1 MENDTN
7 KESNY
12 VKSII
17 EVSTKNIDNKK
28 SDLLLCITGAS
39 GAVYVNNMIKILLDK
54 KVNFDLIFSDNGLAV
69 FNHELDLE
77 ISRSNLK
84 RDFFEYIFSQF
95 DNDSDITALFEEN
108 DYIRNIS
115 LFDNNSYFERP
126 ASGSNPYKSI
136 LVLPGS
142 MGTVGKIASGISNSL
157 IMRAID
163 VGLKEK
169 SNITVC
175 FREAPLNLIH
185 LENLVKVKQA
195 GITVFPLSPSFYF
208 NYLSL
213 DDLIKNTNYRILNT
227 LNIDVNE
234 QKTWN

>member
-1 MENDTN
+1 MTDENN
-7 KESNY
+7 SY
-12 VKSII
+12 VKSKPEKIM
-17 EVSTKNIDNKK
+17 NNK
-28 SDLLLCITGAS
+28 SELLLCVTGAS
-39 GAVYVNNMIKILLDK
+39 GAVYVNDMIKTLLDK

-77 ISRSNLK
+77 ISKDNLK
-84 RDFFEYIFSQF
+84 KDFFEYIFSQF
-95 DNDSDITALFEEN
+95 EKDSDITALFEEN

-115 LFDNNSYFERP
+115 IFDNNSYFERP

-136 LVLPGS
+136 LILPGS
-142 MGTVGKIASGISNSL
+142 MGTVGKIASGISTSL

-185 LENLVKVKQA
+185 LENLITIKKA

-227 LNIDVNE
+227 LNIDIHQ
-234 QKTWN
+234 QKTWD